1 MSMKDF
7 VNTLNEEQK
16 KALLAALSDD
26 SNPILSHIP
35 AEVKDETKTVI
46 NEDFV
51 MNKNQTVS
59 GKRKEP
65 VKAKNNQWVDTGEF
79 KDVVTP
85 EVKRTPRNR
94 DAPKKLKTKC
104 YVCGKNF
111 EADSRF
117 VFGEFHRCD
126 RCK

>member
-1 MSMKDF
+1 MSMQDF
-7 VNTLNEEQK
+7 VDTLNDEQK
-16 KALLAALSDD
+16 KALLEALSKNDKID
-26 SNPILSHIP
+26 TSNVDT
-35 AEVKDETKTVI
+35 EVAKPVTT

-51 MNKNQTVS
+51 MNKNQNIS

-65 VKAKNNQWVDTGEF
+65 VKAKQNQWVDTGEF
-79 KDVVTP
+79 KDITTP
-85 EVKRTPRNR
+85 EIARTPRNR
-94 DAPKKLKTKC
+94 QSPKKVKTKC
-104 YVCGKNF
+104 YVCGKGF